1 MGLFN
6 FKKTKYDSKVLYAP
20 TDGDYI
26 ALENVEDKVFSQKIM
41 GDGFAIEPKNGTFV
55 SPVSGELVTVFPTMH
70 AYGIKTEDGKEVL
83 IHIGIDTV
91 SLNGHG
97 FSAKV
102 KQGQKVK
109 TGDVLVK
116 VDLEAVKQAGYP
128 ITTMVII
135 TSQTPFHLVKESDAL
150 HTLDAVLAFE

>member
-6 FKKTKYDSKVLYAP
+6 FKKAKYDSKVLYAP
-20 TDGDYI
+20 TDGEYV
-26 ALENVEDKVFSQKIM
+26 ALEKVEDNVFSQKIM
-41 GDGFAIEPKNGTFV
+41 GDGFAIEPNNGTFV
-55 SPVSGELVTVFPTMH
+55 SPISGELATVFPTKH
-70 AYGIKTEDGKEVL
+70 AYGIKTDDGKEVL

-91 SLNGHG
+91 SLNGLG
-97 FSAKV
+97 FDVKV

-116 VDLEAVKQAGYP
+116 VDLEAVKKAGYP

-150 HTLDAVLAFE
+150 HALDAVLTFE